1 MIIGIDANEA
11 NENRLVGIGRYAL
24 ELIKNLHLLLLN
36 SHNAG
41 IAVEIYLKDEPGK
54 QLPPEKDFWRY
65 RVFGPRFLWTQFA
78 LPWQLYTAAT
88 RPDIFFSTT
97 HYAPRFSPIKTV
109 VSVMD
114 LSYLHF
120 PETFLRKD
128 LWQLKNWT
136 DYSVA
141 AAAKVITISKSSK
154 ADILKHYDIP
164 EDKVEVVYPGINRR
178 LFNDKKAKGEAE
190 FIRRRYQLRGDYLL
204 YVGTV
209 QPRKNLDRLLN
220 AFSRLYRRRPDL
232 QLVIAGKKGWLYGE
246 FLRKMDAEGIKKKLV
261 FTGFVAD
268 ADLPALYRQAKALVQ
283 PSLYEG
289 FGIPVVE
296 AMACG
301 IPVAV
306 SNTSSLPEVAAG
318 AGLLFDPAST
328 DDLARA
334 LETACY
340 NEKVRLSLI
349 RKGKERAA
357 AFSWE
362 KSSRKLLN
370 ILESVSL

>member
-178 LFNDKKAKGEAE
+178 LFNDKKAKG
-190 FIRRRYQLRGDYLL
+190 
-204 YVGTV
+204 
-209 QPRKNLDRLLN
+209 KNFLF
-220 AFSRLYRRRPDL
+220 FS
-232 QLVIAGKKGWLYGE
+232 
-246 FLRKMDAEGIKKKLV
+246 
-261 FTGFVAD
+261 
-268 ADLPALYRQAKALVQ
+268 
-283 PSLYEG
+283 
-289 FGIPVVE
+289 IP
-296 AMACG
+296 
-301 IPVAV
+301 
-306 SNTSSLPEVAAG
+306 
-318 AGLLFDPAST
+318 
-328 DDLARA
+328 
-334 LETACY
+334 
-340 NEKVRLSLI
+340 K
-349 RKGKERAA
+349 
-357 AFSWE
+357 
-362 KSSRKLLN
+362 
-370 ILESVSL
+370 